1 VNPSPATHCV
11 LCGAG
16 ASLAPRVHLR
26 EVRPGETP
34 RDVAL
39 GVCEAHGA
47 RLRNGGVRVTAVI
60 EAWLTSEGRF
70 NPANPL
76 DRIRLLAHCL
86 ACDAPLGGDAMDGR
100 SGVGDARTH
109 ALPTGETV
117 VECGSCPAMNLVEPL
132 GGDAIATQLYTK
144 PIRPPAR

>member
-1 VNPSPATHCV
+1 M
-11 LCGAG
+11 CGEP

-39 GVCEAHGA
+39 GLCESHGS
-47 RLRNGGVRVTAVI
+47 RLRKGAMRITLAI
-60 EAWLTSEGRF
+60 EAWLSAEGRL

-86 ACDAPLGGDAMDGR
+86 ACDAPLGGDANQVRG
-100 SGVGDARTH
+100 GVGDAPAHTL
-109 ALPTGETV
+109 ATGETV
-117 VECGSCPAMNLVEPL
+117 VECGSCPALNVVEPIA
-132 GGDAIATQLYTK
+132 GDAVAVQLYTK
-144 PIRPPAR
+144 PPYA